1 MAELAPSFTTYRRL
15 VGARIRADWQYRTSF
30 VIYLLGQVLAAT
42 ADLAAVG
49 LVFANVDALAGWSGT
64 EVVFLFAA
72 SGLSFGL
79 ADLLVSQVEHL
90 STHIKAGT
98 FDAFLVRPVG
108 ALWQLCASEF
118 ELRRVGRCLQP
129 AVVLAIVLP
138 LLDVAWTP
146 GRALLVAVTILAGAA
161 IFGAIWVVTSSIAF
175 WTVETQELANA
186 FTYGGN
192 QLTGYPIDVLSSWL
206 RRLAVFVIPL
216 ASVAYLPACGLFDK
230 PMPFELPRWAAW
242 TGPLVAL
249 GAALVARA
257 VWRQAIR
264 HHRST
269 GS

>member
-1 MAELAPSFTTYRRL
+1 MAELAASLSTYRRL

-30 VIYLLGQVLAAT
+30 VVYLLGQALAAT
-42 ADLAAVG
+42 ADLGAVG
-49 LVFANVDALAGWSGT
+49 LIFANVDALAGWSGS

-79 ADLLVSQVEHL
+79 ADLLVSQVERV

-108 ALWQLCASEF
+108 ALWQLCATEF
-118 ELRRVGRCLQP
+118 ELRRLGRCLQP
-129 AVVLAIVLP
+129 AVVLVIVLGV
-138 LLDVAWTP
+138 LEVSWTP
-146 GRALLVAVTILAGAA
+146 GRILLVPVTIVCGAV
-161 IFGAIWVVTSSIAF
+161 IFGGIWVATSSIAF
-175 WTVETQELANA
+175 WTTETQEVANA

-192 QLTGYPIDVLSSWL
+192 QLTAYPIDVFGAWL

-216 ASVAYLPACGLFDK
+216 ASVAYLPACALFDK
-230 PMPFELPRWAAW
+230 PMPFDLPRWAAW

-249 GAALVARA
+249 ATALVARV
-257 VWRQAIR
+257 VWREAIR
-264 HHRST
+264 HYRST